1 MMDLKEVFLALLFH
15 SFFKILVMK
24 NLFLFC
30 ILIIFLG
37 CEPGKNQKSTG
48 TVNISLGK
56 DIINDDFRGIG
67 FHVFYHLHEAPRWH
81 YEEVFAKRWK
91 ELNPT
96 FARITDNQHW
106 GDVKKD
112 KMAEYLE
119 VMKETDTELYFT
131 TWGTREINKYE
142 KEIDYV
148 VKEVDNLRYFKENK
162 GFSNLKYYCMAN
174 ELSVEHWAS
183 MVDDLDRFKRVHQLF
198 FDELDKNEL
207 DIKLLATDASPF
219 RYWPTIE
226 WATENMD
233 DITGVYG
240 GHHYING
247 YDLFDTDFYD
257 FFYEK
262 MKWGSELARSKD
274 KRFII
279 GEFGPKQNSNV
290 IDSVKH
296 DACIYNNTPL
306 ENYAPLQ
313 VAEALIAMINGGIY
327 ASSYWTFSDFP
338 SNYRPTY
345 INKWGVFK
353 WEIDDFSTRP
363 SYYSLG
369 LFTKFMRGPA
379 EVLEIESSD
388 PLVRI
393 CAVRNLA
400 QNAVSIAL
408 INRNPEEKQLQLK
421 IDQDLGDM
429 TFRKY
434 IYDAEDPPFNYFGDL
449 QDHSK
454 TIDVNRH
461 EFKDVVRPNSIIV
474 YTSLY
479 DDDPPAQVSGL
490 KVEPAKIENR
500 DRNVLTWEENQENDL
515 CYYRIYRSSEEGFT
529 ISAEKQIATTVST
542 KYIDRKVHGLP
553 QYYYKVTAVDQ
564 SGNTSD

>member
-1 MMDLKEVFLALLFH
+1 MNLPDVFLDLLLLV
-15 SFFKILVMK
+15 FFNNHIMK
-24 NLFLFC
+24 NPFLLCMLLAF
-30 ILIIFLG
+30 IG
-37 CEPGKNQKSTG
+37 CRPDNDQKTAE
-48 TVNISLGK
+48 TVNIDLK
-56 DIINDDFRGIG
+56 KEIINDDFRGIG

-91 ELNPT
+91 ELNPA
-96 FARITDNQHW
+96 FARITDNQDW
-106 GDVKKD
+106 DDAKKD

-119 VMKETDTELYFT
+119 VMKDTDTELYFT
-131 TWGTREINKYE
+131 TWGTREINKYD

-148 VKEVDNLRYFKENK
+148 SREVDNLLYFKEKK

-198 FDELDKNEL
+198 YDEMNSREL

-226 WATENMD
+226 WAAENMD

-247 YDLFDTDFYD
+247 YDLFDTSFYD

-262 MKWGSELARSKD
+262 MKWGSELARRKN

-279 GEFGPKQNSNV
+279 GEFGPKQNSNI
-290 IDSVKH
+290 IDSVRH

-313 VAEALIAMINGGIY
+313 IAEALIAMINGGIY

-338 SNYRPTY
+338 SDYRPTY

-353 WEIDDFSTRP
+353 WEVDNFTTRP

-369 LFTKFMRGPA
+369 LFTKFLRGPA
-379 EVLEIESSD
+379 EVLETNSSD

-393 CAVRNLA
+393 CAVRNIA

-408 INRNPEEKQLQLK
+408 INRNPEEKQVQFSVPE
-421 IDQDLGDM
+421 DLGNIS
-429 TFRKY
+429 FRKY
-434 IYDAEDPPFNYFGDL
+434 VYDPEDPPFNYFGDL
-449 QDHSK
+449 QEHSA
-454 TIDVNRH
+454 TIGINGQ
-461 EFKDVVRPNSIIV
+461 EFTDYIKPNSIVI
-474 YTSLY
+474 YTTLY
-479 DDDPPAQVSGL
+479 DNDPPARISGL
-490 KVEPAKIENR
+490 KVEAARIEDR
-500 DRNVLTWEENQENDL
+500 DRNVLTWEENRENDL
-515 CYYRIYRSSEEGFT
+515 CYYRIYRSTKEDFE

-564 SGNTSD
+564 SGNASE